1 MPAVRP
7 RSWGSTSRPNPAFVR
22 GGSPSSSA
30 AGSRGRRGARSGS
43 SRAGSPSSTSRSHA
57 RWWTSTPRL
66 NGARWPRRSGS
77 RRCSKPSPPN
87 ASGAA
92 GSRAPSRERS
102 PAQAS
107 APAGSSTAA
116 RARRTGASTTLR
128 LSAPRSSRP
137 TRAAALVGEFF
148 FPGRLVVLDHG
159 LGLYTL
165 YFHLDS
171 VAVSEGERV
180 ERGQTI
186 GGVGAS
192 GRATGP
198 HLHFGA
204 QVGAAR
210 VDPTALLGLTL
221 GD

>member
-43 SRAGSPSSTSRSHA
+43 SRAGSPSSTSRS
-57 RWWTSTPRL
+57 
-66 NGARWPRRSGS
+66 
-77 RRCSKPSPPN
+77 
-87 ASGAA
+87 
-92 GSRAPSRERS
+92 
-102 PAQAS
+102 
-107 APAGSSTAA
+107 
-116 RARRTGASTTLR
+116 
-128 LSAPRSSRP
+128 
-137 TRAAALVGEFF
+137 
-148 FPGRLVVLDHG
+148 PGRLVVLDHG